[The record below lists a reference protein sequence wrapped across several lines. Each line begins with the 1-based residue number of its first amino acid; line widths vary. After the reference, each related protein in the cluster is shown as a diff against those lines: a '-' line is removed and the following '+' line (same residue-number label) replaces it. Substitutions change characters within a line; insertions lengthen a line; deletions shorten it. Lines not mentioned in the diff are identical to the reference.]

1 MDIKDLRLL
10 IKLVTET
17 DITEFEMDNS
27 DEKIIIK
34 RGHKPEYITVAAPAA
49 QQFAPAGYQHAPIAS
64 PAHGPSLAA
73 APTATSAA
81 NVGDTIDSPIVGT
94 FYAAPGPEA
103 APYVTVGQ
111 VVEKGQ
117 VLCIVEAMKLMNE
130 IEAECKCKILE
141 ICKENAQAVEFGDAL
156 FVIQKL

>member
-34 RGHKPEYITVAAPAA
+34 RGQKPEYVTFAAPAA
-49 QQFAPAGYQHAPIAS
+49 PQYAPAGYQQAPA
-64 PAHGPSLAA
+64 PA
-73 APTATSAA
+73 APATSAA
-81 NVGDTIDSPIVGT
+81 PVAEVGDTLNSPIVGT
-94 FYAAPGPEA
+94 FYAAPGPDA

-130 IEAECKCKILE
+130 IEAECKCKIVKF
-141 ICKENAQAVEFGDAL
+141 CKDNAQAVEFGDPL

>member
-34 RGHKPEYITVAAPAA
+34 RGQKPEYVTFAAPAA
-49 QQFAPAGYQHAPIAS
+49 QQYAPSGYQQAPVATGSAPVAPVAPAVEA
-64 PAHGPSLAA
+64 
-73 APTATSAA
+73 
-81 NVGDTIDSPIVGT
+81 GDTINSPIVGT
-94 FYAAPGPEA
+94 FYEAPGPEA

-130 IEAECKCKILE
+130 IEAECKCKILKV
-141 ICKENAQAVEFGDAL
+141 CKDNAQAVEFGDAL

>member
-1 MDIKDLRLL
+1 MDIKDLKLL

-34 RGHKPEYITVAAPAA
+34 RGHKPEYVTISSPMAQQYAQPAYQPVQASGAPAAAPAV
-49 QQFAPAGYQHAPIAS
+49 APAAPVEEA
-64 PAHGPSLAA
+64 
-73 APTATSAA
+73 
-81 NVGDTIDSPIVGT
+81 GDTVTSPIVGT

-103 APYVTVGQ
+103 APYVAVGQ
-111 VVEKGQ
+111 VIEKGQ

-130 IEAECKCKILE
+130 IEAECKCKILK
-141 ICKENAQAVEFGDAL
+141 ICKDNAQAVEYGDPL

>member
-34 RGHKPEYITVAAPAA
+34 RGHKPEYISVAAPAA
-49 QQFAPAGYQHAPIAS
+49 QQFAPVGYQQAP
-64 PAHGPSLAA
+64 PAAPPVAA
-73 APTATSAA
+73 AIPASAPA
-81 NVGDTIDSPIVGT
+81 ADAGDTLNSPIVGT
-94 FYAAPGPEA
+94 FYSAPGPEA

-130 IEAECKCKILE
+130 IEAECKCKILK
-141 ICKENAQAVEFGDAL
+141 ICKDNAQAVEFGDAL

>member
-1 MDIKDLRLL
+1 MDIKDLKLL

-34 RGHKPEYITVAAPAA
+34 RGHKPEYITVAAPAV
-49 QQFAPAGYQHAPIAS
+49 QQYAPAGYQAP
-64 PAHGPSLAA
+64 PAAA
-73 APTATSAA
+73 APAPTVSSAA
-81 NVGDTIDSPIVGT
+81 DADAGDTIDSPIVGT
-94 FYAAPGPEA
+94 FYAAPGPDSD
-103 APYVTVGQ
+103 PYVSVGQ

-130 IEAECKCKILE
+130 IEAEYKCKILK
-141 ICKENAQAVEFGDAL
+141 ICKDNAQAVEFGDPL

>member
-1 MDIKDLRLL
+1 MDIKDLKLL

-34 RGHKPEYITVAAPAA
+34 RGHKPEYITVAAPAV
-49 QQFAPAGYQHAPIAS
+49 QQYAPAGYQAPPAAAVPAPSVS
-64 PAHGPSLAA
+64 PAPAA
-73 APTATSAA
+73 D
-81 NVGDTIDSPIVGT
+81 VGDTVDSPIVGT
-94 FYAAPGPEA
+94 FYAAPGPDSD
-103 APYVTVGQ
+103 PYVSVGQ

-130 IEAECKCKILE
+130 IEAECKCKILK
-141 ICKENAQAVEFGDAL
+141 ICKENAQAVEFGDPL